1 MRRVTLASILV
12 TTVLAILAST
22 LDAAPWIET
31 TLWGAALAAGT
42 VALIAAYGVAITW
55 ARRRKRLWG

>member
-1 MRRVTLASILV
+1 MTRATLVFVLASA
-12 TTVLAILAST
+12 VLAILAST
-22 LDAAPWIET
+22 LNTAAWLET
-31 TLWGAALAAGT
+31 TLWVAALAAGT